1 MQSGG
6 EPFLAIE
13 GVRVDE
19 RDVRALS
26 AIAEHG
32 SMHRAAGELGRS
44 YSRLQ
49 KRITELEETLGPLVE
64 RTRGGEGGGG
74 STLTP
79 TAHDLLARFDRLQ
92 AEFSGLARAEESVF
106 PGTVVDREGLLGTIE
121 TPAGTVRGIVTPD
134 ADTVQVSIR
143 SDAVGLT
150 TPDDAPKPT
159 ATSVRNQFEGTVT
172 DIDAQSGLAHVA
184 VDVGADTPLV
194 TLLTQ
199 TSLDTLDLAVGDPVV
214 ASFKA
219 TATRAVGTPEWEP

>member
-1 MQSGG
+1 MRSIG
-6 EPFLAIE
+6 EPFLGIDGA
-13 GVRVDE
+13 RVDE

-26 AIAEHG
+26 AIAEYG
-32 SMHRAAGELGRS
+32 SMHRAAAELGRS

-49 KRITELEETLGPLVE
+49 KRITELEDTLGPLVE

-79 TAHDLLARFDRLQ
+79 TARDLLARFDRLR

-121 TPAGTVRGIVTPD
+121 TPAGPVRGIVPPD

-143 SDAVGLT
+143 SDAVGVT

-172 DIDAQSGLAHVA
+172 NIDAQSGLAHVA

-194 TLLTQ
+194 AFLTQ

-219 TATRAVGTPEWEP
+219 AATRAVGTHEGDS

>member
-1 MQSGG
+1 MRSIG
-6 EPFLAIE
+6 EPFLGIDGA
-13 GVRVDE
+13 RVDE

-26 AIAEHG
+26 AIAEYG
-32 SMHRAAGELGRS
+32 SMHRAAAELGRS

-49 KRITELEETLGPLVE
+49 KRITELEDTLGPLVE

-79 TAHDLLARFDRLQ
+79 TARDLLARFDRLR

-121 TPAGTVRGIVTPD
+121 TPAGPVRGIVPPD

-143 SDAVGLT
+143 SDAVGVT

-172 DIDAQSGLAHVA
+172 NIDAQSGLAHVA

-194 TLLTQ
+194 ALLTQ
-199 TSLDTLDLAVGDPVV
+199 TSLETLDLAVGDPVV

-219 TATRAVGTPEWEP
+219 TATRAVGTHEGES

>member
-1 MQSGG
+1 M
-6 EPFLAIE
+6 A
-13 GVRVDE
+13 
-19 RDVRALS
+19 
-26 AIAEHG
+26 G
-32 SMHRAAGELGRS
+32 SMR
-44 YSRLQ
+44 
-49 KRITELEETLGPLVE
+49 RIGIIGGALVSALGPLVE

-74 STLTP
+74 STLTS
-79 TAHDLLARFDRLQ
+79 TAHDLVARFDRLR

-121 TPAGTVRGIVTPD
+121 TPAGTVRGIVPPD

-172 DIDAQSGLAHVA
+172 HIDAQSGLAHVA

-219 TATRAVGTPEWEP
+219 TATRAVGAPEWEP